1 MGDTSTP
8 QLFIRESRLIN
19 VTTRQK
25 YHPNGDDIFRAID
38 RSHVRGRPPPVMT
51 RPRVPVVPRPI
62 RARTFSPRPRRGGGV
77 VERGVRSTR
86 ARGRRGRLASG
97 MRRDVIP
104 LGGIAREMVD
114 ASASARD
121 AGEVRHPSAETRD
134 AMMMMIREATREAT
148 RRDATRGDATDA
160 RGEYVRAHRSRA
172 RGGRADGRMDGRRRA
187 RGRDDAGRIIN
198 HRRRF
203 GRSVGRSPCDE
214 NLRMR
219 GSLRLI
225 GAELIDWR
233 RKRETRETRET
244 TDDDDD
250 GVRAR

>member
-121 AGEVRHPSAETRD
+121 AGEVRHPSTHPRRR
-134 AMMMMIREATREAT
+134 AMRMIIREATRDAT
-148 RRDATRGDATDA
+148 RRDSTRRDATDA
-160 RGEYVRAHRSRA
+160 RGEYVRVHRSRA
-172 RGGRADGRMDGRRRA
+172 RADVARTDGWT
-187 RGRDDAGRIIN
+187 DDGTPE
-198 HRRRF
+198 
-203 GRSVGRSPCDE
+203 V
-214 NLRMR
+214 
-219 GSLRLI
+219 
-225 GAELIDWR
+225 
-233 RKRETRETRET
+233 ET
-244 TDDDDD
+244 TR
-250 GVRAR
+250 GE